1 MTTSSVLLLSVE
13 EIFALKTP
21 ERKKDFLDSAL
32 RDENIRTGW
41 CMNRTFSKRKKEKKN
56 GTTYIGKMVEDTGI
70 ICSGLWTGTG
80 RRCAATGRTVAGG
93 ELSGI
98 FLLLLAVAH
107 LSVGFVDSLLLG
119 SVSGVEDIWKY

>member
-1 MTTSSVLLLSVE
+1 ME
-13 EIFALKTP
+13 Q
-21 ERKKDFLDSAL
+21 
-32 RDENIRTGW
+32 
-41 CMNRTFSKRKKEKKN
+41 RTFVKW
-56 GTTYIGKMVEDTGI
+56 IEDTGI

>member
-41 CMNRTFSKRKKEKKN
+41 HEQDFFQKEK
-56 GTTYIGKMVEDTGI
+56 
-70 ICSGLWTGTG
+70 
-80 RRCAATGRTVAGG
+80 G
-93 ELSGI
+93 EEKTLRI
-98 FLLLLAVAH
+98 
-107 LSVGFVDSLLLG
+107 
-119 SVSGVEDIWKY
+119 